1 MKRLKNLLIS
11 HENQLVEHTRANAKK
26 LGHAKFIPSSPQ
38 TQHLSIAQYT
48 AALIKCMDVFEN
60 AKPKSML
67 NVTDETNHLFS
78 LAIEESSNHRKQG
91 NSLSTP
97 MGLLKS
103 YRQAYLDCV
112 LEHSEKDAQE
122 HDHSFVIRFFEGMEL
137 TLCRDW
143 AMACEQD
150 NLTELKVRNQTI
162 STKKNK
168 YLILFESLSTPAFLL
183 DENFHIEA
191 MNFSATE
198 FLGLTDELAKLTP
211 LKDVVPWLGKALAH
225 ALNIKNGLRDHQ
237 FDISTPTVLGMKHF
251 NITISDISDTSD
263 KFTGFTVVL
272 DDITS
277 RIEMERQLA
286 RERNR
291 ATHYLD
297 IVGSIIVVLDAS
309 ANITLINRAGCRT
322 LGYTETEL
330 LGQNWISLVVP
341 PEQKDEVYEVLH
353 QTFSGNFMGDEE
365 HVNHVTT
372 KRGEN
377 RLINWKNRLLR
388 NKENIPIGILS
399 SGTDVTEQRKAEQIL
414 EQSEEKFRRIFETI
428 EESYITTDLEG
439 TITMVNPA
447 TCALLGYKES
457 DLIGANMEVLYSS
470 KDERKHFRSV
480 LAADGNVR
488 GFQLTASHKNR
499 SKVIVE
505 TNAHI
510 LHDEAG
516 IPIAMEGTFRDI
528 TARIE
533 AEKIL
538 REKEKL
544 YRSFFENN
552 HAIMLLVDP
561 KTGSIVD
568 ANPAACLF
576 YGHSRKRMRT
586 MHIKDINA
594 QSEKKIYQEMVRATQ
609 QKRAYFIFKHKLAN
623 GKTRDVEVYSGPIMV
638 HGSQLLYSVIHDI
651 TKRIRLERKMKRLA
665 TTDTLTGADNR
676 HQFFLRAAKE
686 LTRAKRYDHP
696 LTVLMLDIDY
706 FKSINDTH
714 GHQTGDVVLKALT
727 AMSIATLRETDIF
740 GRIGGEEFAAVLPET
755 GMESG
760 LQVAERLRKG
770 FSKLKVHSNNSDV
783 TFTVSIGVAL
793 ARDHDQSIEE
803 IINRSDEALYKAKR
817 MGRNRV
823 EHA

>member
-11 HENQLVEHTRANAKK
+11 HENQLVENANANAKE
-26 LGHAKFIPSSPQ
+26 LGYAKFIPPSLNA
-38 TQHLSIAQYT
+38 QHLSIAKYT
-48 AALIKCMDVFEN
+48 TALIKYMDVFGD
-60 AKPKSML
+60 AKSKSML
-67 NVTDETNHLFS
+67 NGTEKADHIFL
-78 LAIEESSNHRKQG
+78 LAIEESNRHRKQG

-97 MGLLKS
+97 TGLLKS

-112 LEHSEKDAQE
+112 LEHSEKDVRE
-122 HDHSFVIRFFEGMEL
+122 HDHSFVTRFFEGMEL
-137 TLCRDW
+137 ALCRDW

-150 NLTELKVRNQTI
+150 NLTGLKVQNQATSI
-162 STKKNK
+162 KKNK

-183 DENFHIEA
+183 DENLNLEA
-191 MNFSATE
+191 MNSSASE
-198 FLGLTDELAKLTP
+198 FLDLTDEPARLTP
-211 LKDVVPWLGKALAH
+211 LKDVVPWLGKSLAH
-225 ALNIKNGLRDHQ
+225 ALDMKNGLRKHR
-237 FDISTPTVLGMKHF
+237 FDISNPTALGIRHF
-251 NITISDISDTSD
+251 NVTISDISDISD

-322 LGYTETEL
+322 LGYKETEL
-330 LGQNWISLVVP
+330 LGQNWISLVIP

-372 KRGEN
+372 KKGKY

-388 NKENIPIGILS
+388 NKEDIPIGILS

-414 EQSEEKFRRIFETI
+414 KQSEEKFRRIFETI
-428 EESYITTDLEG
+428 EEGYITTNLEG

-447 TCALLGYKES
+447 TCTLLGYKKS
-457 DLIGANMEVLYSS
+457 DLIGANMEILYSS
-470 KDERKHFRSV
+470 RDERKHFRSA
-480 LAADGNVR
+480 LAAEGSVR
-488 GFQLTASHKNR
+488 GFHLTASHKNG
-499 SKVIVE
+499 STIIVE
-505 TNAHI
+505 ANAHR
-510 LHDEAG
+510 LHDEEG
-516 IPIAMEGTFRDI
+516 VPVAMEGTFRDI

-561 KTGSIVD
+561 KNGSIVD
-568 ANPAACLF
+568 ANPAACAF

-609 QKRAYFIFKHKLAN
+609 QKRNYFIFKHKLAN

-638 HGSQLLYSVIHDI
+638 DGSQLLYSVIHDI
-651 TKRIRLERKMKRLA
+651 TARIRLERKMKRLA
-665 TTDTLTGADNR
+665 TTDMLTGIDNR
-676 HQFFLRAAKE
+676 HQFFLRATKE
-686 LTRAKRYDHP
+686 LTRAKRYGHP
-696 LTVLMLDIDY
+696 LIVLMLDIDY

-714 GHQTGDVVLKALT
+714 GHQAGDVVLKALT
-727 AMSIATLRETDIF
+727 TMSIATLRETDIF

-755 GMESG
+755 AMESG